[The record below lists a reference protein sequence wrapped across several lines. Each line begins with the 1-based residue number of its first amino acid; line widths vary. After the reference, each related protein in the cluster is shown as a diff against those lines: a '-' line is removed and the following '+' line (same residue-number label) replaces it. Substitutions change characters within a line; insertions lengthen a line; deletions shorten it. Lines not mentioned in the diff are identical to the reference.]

1 MNLASLNYAPVAN
14 AGRPMPVMHPVER
27 TPVRNGGVEISI
39 HLLGQDSDTFISEE
53 LAGREKAVEDLTE
66 GVKFSGK
73 AADYRA
79 IVLLAKCTV
88 SWVGIPQ
95 GWIDNTDD
103 ETPAPFSFENAVKL
117 YTNIKWLKIAVDKF
131 IGNRANFSKASPAS

>member
-1 MNLASLNYAPVAN
+1 MSLASLNYSAAAN
-14 AGRPMPVMHPVER
+14 VGRPMPVMHPVER
-27 TPVRNGGVEISI
+27 TPVKNGDVEMSI
-39 HLLGQDSDTFISEE
+39 HLLGQDSDTFVSEE
-53 LAGREKAVEDLTE
+53 FAAREKAVEDLTE

-88 SWVGIPQ
+88 SWVGIPR
-95 GWIDNTDD
+95 GWIDNTED

-117 YTNIKWLKIAVDKF
+117 YTNIKWLKAAADKF